1 MALLLYQP
9 RAFELRDRLLRDLRL
24 AALDTDVDEPPV
36 QPGSDWFLL
45 ATALDTVM
53 LQSFTNVAAAEQA
66 HDVFAAQGDDLDNI
80 RKAEGLPEILASGAR
95 GKIRITVLGA
105 TTIVNGSEGTYPN
118 GLRWRTVG
126 AVVNPA
132 DQSEIDV
139 EAIDTGENTNL
150 KSGEKVRFATAPT
163 NVAEEAVVS
172 SSEPLTGGDDG
183 ESDARKRDR
192 ILNVRRNRPAGGN
205 WGQLRQ
211 WGIDALGV
219 VQDAYNYPALG
230 GPGSCKVVLI
240 REFEPSIGDYS
251 RELTA
256 AQTQVVRTYI
266 QTKMGI
272 PQEVVVQTVA
282 DQDLDVTILVTLP
295 DSALSGGNGQGWT
308 DPDPWPPSSGP
319 AVVIT
324 DPGTSNDAPT
334 ISADTTVSPV
344 AGQTHIAWWSSVD
357 RKFRTRLV
365 IGVTGGTGAWVVTL
379 ESPLIGD
386 TGAGPQVGDYVSPAA
401 FNLETYG
408 DAWVQLLQ
416 RFGPGE
422 NTSDAGRLP
431 RAKRHPYVTDEDPT
445 DITNTTLAQWSNGY
459 PEAGDSPA
467 HAGFPEI
474 TGFELGQARVDTVV
488 ATTPTVPTTVDDPPN
503 VLVPRHFAIYPQS

>member
-1 MALLLYQP
+1 MPLTLYQP

-53 LQSFTNVAAAEQA
+53 LQQFTNVAAAERA
-66 HDVFAAQGDDLDNI
+66 YDVFDADSDDLDEI
-80 RKAEGLPEILASGAR
+80 RKAEGLPEILPSGSR
-95 GKIRITVLGA
+95 GKIRITVAGA
-105 TTIVNGSEGTYPN
+105 TTIVNGTEGTLPN

-150 KSGEKVRFATAPT
+150 KAGEKVRFATAPT
-163 NVAEEAVVS
+163 NVNEEAVVS
-172 SSEPLTGGDDG
+172 ASEPLTGGDDG

-192 ILNVRRNRPAGGN
+192 ILNARRNRPAGGN

-211 WGIDALGV
+211 WALDALGG
-219 VQDAYNYPALG
+219 VQDAYVYPALG
-230 GPGSCKVVLI
+230 GPGSCKIVPI
-240 REFEPSIGDYS
+240 REFEPALSDYS
-251 RELTA
+251 RALTA
-256 AQTQVVRTYI
+256 AQTQTVRTYI

-272 PQEVVVQTVA
+272 PQEIVIQTVA
-282 DQDLDVTILVTLP
+282 DENLDVTVLVTLP
-295 DSALSGGNGQGWT
+295 ESALSGGNGQGWT
-308 DPDPWPPSSGP
+308 DPTPWPPLV
-319 AVVIT
+319 AA
-324 DPGTSNDAPT
+324 DANRVT
-334 ISADTTVSPV
+334 ISAVGSGNDSITVTAATTVAPV
-344 AGQTHIAWWSSVD
+344 AGQTHVAWWSAVD

-365 IGVTGGTGAWVVTL
+365 TAQSGATTAWVLTL
-379 ESPLIGD
+379 ESPLVD
-386 TGAGPQVGDYVSPAA
+386 DSGAGPQIGDYVCPAA
-401 FNLETYG
+401 INLEAYG

-422 NTSDAGRLP
+422 NTNDAGRLP

-445 DITNTTLAQWSNGY
+445 NVTNTTLSQWSRGF
-459 PEAGDSPA
+459 EASGDSPA
-467 HAGFPEI
+467 HEGFPEI
-474 TGFELGQARVDTVV
+474 TGFELGYSS
-488 ATTPTVPTTVDDPPN
+488 ATTPTVPTDVDDPPN
-503 VLVPRHFAIYPQS
+503 VFVPRHFAIYEQS

>member
-1 MALLLYQP
+1 MALLYQP

-66 HDVFAAQGDDLDNI
+66 YDVFAAQGDDLDNI

-105 TTIVNGSEGTYPN
+105 TTIVNGTEGTYPN

-150 KSGEKVRFATAPT
+150 KAGEKVRFATAPT
-163 NVAEEAVVS
+163 NVAEEAAVS
-172 SSEPLTGGDDG
+172 ASEPLTGGDDG

-192 ILNVRRNRPAGGN
+192 ILNARRNRPAGGN

-211 WGIDALGV
+211 WALDSLGG
-219 VQDAYNYPALG
+219 VQDAYAYPALG
-230 GPGSCKVVLI
+230 GPGSCKVVAI

-256 AQTQVVRTYI
+256 AQTQAVRTYI
-266 QTKMGI
+266 QTKTGI
-272 PQEVVVQTVA
+272 PQETVVQTVA
-282 DQDLDVTILVTLP
+282 DQELDVTILVTLP
-295 DSALSGGNGQGWT
+295 ASSLSGGSGQGWT
-308 DPDPWPPSSGP
+308 DPAPWPPLLP
-319 AVVIT
+319 ADADVVTIT
-324 DPGTSNDAPT
+324 SVGSANDVL
-334 ISADTTVSPV
+334 TVSAATTAAPV
-344 AGQTHIAWWSSVD
+344 AGQTHVAWWSAVD

-365 IGVTGGTGAWVVTL
+365 TAQSGATTAWVLTL

-386 TGAGPQVGDYVSPAA
+386 TGAGPQAGDYICPAA

-408 DAWVQLLQ
+408 DIWIQLLQ

-431 RAKRHPYVTDEDPT
+431 RALRHPLVTDEDPT
-445 DITNTTLAQWSNGY
+445 DITNTTLSQWSNGY
-459 PEAGDSPA
+459 PKSGDSAA

-474 TGFELGQARVDTVV
+474 TGFELGYAS

-503 VLVPRHFAIYPQS
+503 VFVPRHFAIYEQT

>member
-1 MALLLYQP
+1 MALNLYQP
-9 RAFELRDRLLRDLRL
+9 KAFELRDRLLRDLRL
-24 AALDTDVDEPPV
+24 AAIDTDVDEPPV

-66 HDVFAAQGDDLDNI
+66 HDVFAAQGDDLDAI
-80 RKAEGLPEILASGAR
+80 RKAEGLPEVLPSGSR

-105 TTIVNGSEGTYPN
+105 TTIVNGTEGTFPN

-163 NVAEEAVVS
+163 NVAEEAIVS
-172 SSEPLTGGDDG
+172 APEPLTGGDDG

-192 ILNVRRNRPAGGN
+192 ILNARRNRPAGGN

-211 WGIDALGV
+211 WALDSLGG
-219 VQDAYNYPALG
+219 VQDAYVYPAPG
-230 GPGSCKVVLI
+230 GPSSCKVVAI
-240 REFEPSIGDYS
+240 REFEPDIGDYS
-251 RELTA
+251 RELTS
-256 AQTQVVRTYI
+256 AQTQAVRTFI

-272 PQEVVVQTVA
+272 PQEIVIQTVA

-308 DPDPWPPSSGP
+308 DPDPWPSLLTADGD
-319 AVVIT
+319 VV
-324 DPGTSNDAPT
+324 T
-334 ISADTTVSPV
+334 ISAVGSANDSITVTAATTVAPV
-344 AGQTHIAWWSSVD
+344 AGQTHVAWWSAVD
-357 RKFRTRLV
+357 RKFRARLV
-365 IGVTGGTGAWVVTL
+365 TAQSGSTGAWVLTL

-386 TGAGPQVGDYVSPAA
+386 TGAGPAIGDYVCPAA

-408 DAWVQLLQ
+408 DIWVQLLQ

-422 NTSDAGRLP
+422 NTADAGRLP
-431 RAKRHPYVTDEDPT
+431 RAKRHPFVTDEDPT
-445 DITNTTLAQWSNGY
+445 DITNTTLSQWSNGY
-459 PEAGDSPA
+459 PESGDSPA
-467 HAGFPEI
+467 HTGFPEI
-474 TGFELGQARVDTVV
+474 TGFELGHAS
-488 ATTPTVPTTVDDPPN
+488 ATTPTIPSTVDDPPN
-503 VLVPRHFAIYPQS
+503 VFVPLKFAIYPQS